1 MATKE
6 ALTREAK
13 SLPAKDFAQLIDH
26 TLLSPAAVTKDYV
39 ALCNQASEWGFYS
52 ICVPPTWVQTCSA
65 FLGESTVQLCT
76 VIGFPFG
83 YNTSKSKAFE
93 SSNCVDQ
100 GATELDM
107 VVAIAAFKDTEFA
120 KVEADIYVVVKAA
133 SGSLVKVILE
143 TAYLDQSEIIEAC
156 KLSEN
161 AGADFV
167 KTSTGFAQGGAT
179 TKAVEVMRETVGSRL
194 GVKASGGIRDLA
206 TAQAMINA
214 GANRLGAS
222 KSVEILKG
230 LPS

>member
-1 MATKE
+1 
-6 ALTREAK
+6 
-13 SLPAKDFAQLIDH
+13 
-26 TLLSPAAVTKDYV
+26 
-39 ALCNQASEWGFYS
+39 
-52 ICVPPTWVQTCSA
+52 
-65 FLGESTVQLCT
+65 
-76 VIGFPFG
+76 
-83 YNTSKSKAFE
+83 
-93 SSNCVDQ
+93 
-100 GATELDM
+100 
-107 VVAIAAFKDTEFA
+107 
-120 KVEADIYVVVKAA
+120 VKAA